1 MHTYILGIVFLEHN
15 KNSSAPPHSTNNST
29 RMMITDPS
37 TPPTMFVCM
46 FISLPAISSEDPVII
61 EVGVVNESDLNTCVE
76 ARDIDVNASVGTSF
90 IEALHL
96 LSVS

>member
-1 MHTYILGIVFLEHN
+1 M
-15 KNSSAPPHSTNNST
+15 
-29 RMMITDPS
+29 DPS
-37 TPPTMFVCM
+37 TPPIMFVCM

-76 ARDIDVNASVGTSF
+76 ARDVNASVGTSS
-90 IEALHL
+90 IGALHF